1 MPRRAAVPCCHPA
14 ARYPASRH
22 HHAAP
27 PAAVRPRAPRGL
39 RGACPGARDA
49 PARASRAGRA
59 PREQAT
65 SVAEEEV
72 AGDTRG
78 RASASRRELFLWGL
92 ATSFAP
98 AVVGAGA
105 IAEEGSAAPA
115 PSTSAPGKPAQPP
128 ATSPTEA
135 KPPTVGAPALE
146 PKEEASLKE
155 GAKRKSV
162 EQLEEE
168 ARRILEEEEALA
180 AAAKQAKRR
189 NKLQELQEVRGSLRR
204 KQVEILEKQE
214 ELLEKDQTVQVLQM
228 ELELERNLRELLI
241 KEKEKA
247 EEQAKLALG
256 LCGQSYLLP

>member
-1 MPRRAAVPCCHPA
+1 M
-14 ARYPASRH
+14 
-22 HHAAP
+22 
-27 PAAVRPRAPRGL
+27 
-39 RGACPGARDA
+39 
-49 PARASRAGRA
+49 
-59 PREQAT
+59 
-65 SVAEEEV
+65 
-72 AGDTRG
+72 
-78 RASASRRELFLWGL
+78 
-92 ATSFAP
+92 
-98 AVVGAGA
+98 VGAGA

-228 ELELERNLRELLI
+228 EVRRSAPPCPASPSGPPTVPAATHRLI
-241 KEKEKA
+241 HAGHAIFAPWARYMLTVLPRCPPCA
-247 EEQAKLALG
+247 EG
-256 LCGQSYLLP
+256 IDPSFYQSQPV